1 VAIASITQ
9 LTDDLD
15 DRALFDAAIAP
26 DPAPE
31 PEPSQDASSTP
42 ADPASPPGPRRDEL
56 GRFASTA
63 VTPPETIEAAPD
75 PALAEGAGAA
85 PAEGDLVPS
94 WRLREEREAR
104 EAYASRLAERDRQLT
119 DALNYLRQMQAQ
131 AAPPPQPVDPIGDL
145 PGFHQSLAGQLEQLR
160 NELSGQ
166 IRTQQLESNLQL
178 TRLQAGPELF
188 DNAYRAFVETASG
201 DQGFA
206 RAIVASPNPGAALV
220 NWYRQALT
228 LNQIGPDP
236 ESWFAERKQALL
248 QDPEFL
254 QQAVEA
260 ARNYQPG
267 AARASGQMRPGGA
280 AAGNNVTVLPPSLMR
295 MRGSSTSEATAA
307 NPGGDDPLSDNSL
320 FAFATKQR

>member
-1 VAIASITQ
+1 LNVAIASITQ

-15 DRALFDAAIAP
+15 DRALFDAAVAP

-31 PEPSQDASSTP
+31 PSEDVSSTP
-42 ADPASPPGPRRDEL
+42 ADPSLPPAGQRRDEL
-56 GRFASTA
+56 GRFASVA
-63 VTPPETIEAAPD
+63 VTQPETTEAAPA
-75 PALAEGAGAA
+75 PEEGGLVSS
-85 PAEGDLVPS
+85 AEGDLVPS

-119 DALNYLRQMQAQ
+119 DALNYLRQMQVQ
-131 AAPPPQPVDPIGDL
+131 ATPPPQPIDPIGDL

-236 ESWFAERKQALL
+236 EAWFAERKAALL
-248 QDPEFL
+248 SDPEFL

-280 AAGNNVTVLPPSLMR
+280 APTSNVTVLPPSLMR

-307 NPGGDDPLSDNSL
+307 NPGGDDPLSDSSL

>member
-1 VAIASITQ
+1 VAIASIDQ
-9 LTDDLD
+9 LTDALD

-31 PEPSQDASSTP
+31 PPEPDASSTS
-42 ADPASPPGPRRDEL
+42 ADPAPPPGPRRDEL

-63 VTPPETIEAAPD
+63 VTPPETIEAT
-75 PALAEGAGAA
+75 PASLPAEGTEA
-85 PAEGDLVPS
+85 PAPEGDLVPS
-94 WRLREEREAR
+94 WRLREERETR

-131 AAPPPQPVDPIGDL
+131 AAPVPQPIDPIGDL

-188 DNAYRAFVETASG
+188 DSAYNAFVETASN
-201 DQGFA
+201 DQAFA
-206 RAIVASPNPGAALV
+206 RAIVSSPNPGASMV

-228 LNQIGPDP
+228 LNSIGPDP
-236 ESWFAERKQALL
+236 EAWFAERKQALL

-254 QQAVEA
+254 QQAVDA

-267 AARASGQMRPGGA
+267 AARASGQMRPGGTA
-280 AAGNNVTVLPPSLMR
+280 ATNNVTVLPPSLMR

-307 NPGGDDPLSDNSL
+307 SPGGDDPLSDNSL